1 MRALNLDQ
9 LRTLETVVRLG
20 SFTGAARE
28 LNLSQSA
35 VSVQIRELEERL
47 GVMLVERLGKKA
59 YATIAGQEVIERATK
74 IGEEAEAIVTA
85 MRRFRDGWIG
95 RVRMGTGLSAL
106 MYFLPP
112 VIKSLRA
119 EHPGIELLIRNLT
132 TAESVEAILEN
143 KIDLG
148 VVTLPIDE
156 PLIRVEALSD
166 ERMVA
171 ILPADLK
178 GVPEVVDPAYAA
190 HQQLILEPGAIQHV
204 VLRWLSQ
211 AVPTPKATMVIG
223 TVEALKA
230 VVAVGLGISIVP
242 EMAISGM
249 EKGLVVRPLDPP
261 LQRTLAVIQHHN
273 KPEEK
278 ALTIVR
284 EAILGLRTQ
293 LGGRKEQAAL
303 SSRKKR

>member
-273 KPEEK
+273 KSEEK

-284 EAILGLRTQ
+284 EAILGLRIQ

>member
-74 IGEEAEAIVTA
+74 IGEETEAIVTA
-85 MRRFRDGWIG
+85 MRRFREGWIG
-95 RVRMGTGLSAL
+95 RVQIGTGLSAL
-106 MYFLPP
+106 IYLLPP
-112 VIKSLRA
+112 VLKSLRA
-119 EHPGIELLIRNLT
+119 EHPGIELLITNLT
-132 TAESVEAILEN
+132 TAGSVAAILEN

-156 PLIRVEALSD
+156 PLIRVEPLGD

-171 ILPADLK
+171 ILPADMK
-178 GVPEVVDPAYAA
+178 GVPDVVTPAYVAG
-190 HQQLILEPGAIQHV
+190 QQLILEPGAIQHL
-204 VLRWLSQ
+204 VLHWLSQ

-230 VVAVGLGISIVP
+230 VVAAGLGISIVP
-242 EMAISGM
+242 EMAITGI

-261 LQRTLAVIQHHN
+261 LRRTIALIQHNN

-278 ALTIVR
+278 ALTMVR

-293 LGGRKEQAAL
+293 LGGRNPRTPL

>member
-47 GVMLVERLGKKA
+47 GVLLVERLGKKA

-178 GVPEVVDPAYAA
+178 GVPDVVDPAFAA

-261 LQRTLAVIQHHN
+261 LHRTLAVIQHHN

>member
-273 KPEEK
+273 KSEEK